1 MILVCGEAIIDFMPA
16 RCGGEEGFLPRPGG
30 SPLNVAVGLAR
41 LGVSSAFFGRISRDP
56 FGRQLYAHLERNGV
70 DRTFARR
77 GSEPTALAF
86 VVSDQQ
92 GDADYTF
99 RWEATADRRLVA
111 RDLPGSLPDRVAAI
125 HVGSLGTT
133 LEPAASTLE
142 ALVEREKGQRIVSF
156 DPNVRPPLVGDREAY
171 LERVERIV
179 AKADVV
185 KVSDDDLAWISPDES
200 VERVARR
207 WHASGPALVVVTL
220 GPGGVFAVSASGI
233 VEAGAPRVEI
243 EDTVGAGDAFTSG
256 LLAWFSQ
263 REGLDRASLERL
275 SVPEL
280 EQALAFASKVAAL
293 TCTRAGADPPRREEL
308 DDWGSHFVAG

>member
-41 LGVSSAFFGRISRDP
+41 LDVATAFFGRISRDP
-56 FGRQLYAHLERNGV
+56 FGRQLYTHLERNGI
-70 DRTFARR
+70 DLTFVRR

-92 GDADYTF
+92 GEADYAF

-142 ALVEREKGQRIVSF
+142 ALIEREKERRIVSF
-156 DPNVRPPLVGDREAY
+156 DPNVRPPLVADREAY
-171 LERVERIV
+171 LGRLERII
-179 AKADVV
+179 ANADVV
-185 KVSDDDLAWISPDES
+185 KVSDDDLGWISPDES
-200 VERVARR
+200 VERIARR
-207 WHASGPALVVVTL
+207 WHASGPAVVVVTL
-220 GPGGVFAVSASGI
+220 GADGVVAVAATGMA
-233 VEAGAPRVEI
+233 EAGAPRVEI

-263 REGLDRASLERL
+263 RETLDRTSLERL
-275 SVPEL
+275 AVREL
-280 EQALAFASKVAAL
+280 EEALAFASKVAAL

-308 DDWGSHFVAG
+308 AD